1 MTHPDIE
8 LLNTVYPAVPAVDL
22 PKSGGGLARFVDI
35 NDTQLAYGSLTQ
47 QSSSLTLSAAFQKI
61 PFSVFSGENCEAS
74 SNGIK
79 ILQAGNYCISASA
92 YATTGFSNGD
102 SIHIAIIKN
111 TSNMKESLFRVTT
124 TNPYVTLELATIIL
138 PLLKNDVIYL
148 HALNQTAA
156 RGTISTKSNIGL
168 FLWQIN

>member
-1 MTHPDIE
+1 MAHPDIE
-8 LLNTVYPAVPAVDL
+8 LLNTVYSNVHAVDL
-22 PKSGGGLARFVDI
+22 PKSGGGLARFVDASEP
-35 NDTQLAYGSLTQ
+35 LAYGSLTQ
-47 QSSSLTLSAAFQKI
+47 QSSALTLSTSFQKI

-102 SIHIAIIKN
+102 SIHLAIMKN
-111 TSNMKESLFRVTT
+111 SSNMKESLFRTTT
-124 TNPYVTLELATIIL
+124 TNPYITLELSTIIL
-138 PLLKNDVIYL
+138 SLLKNDVIYL